1 MSYMLKDSIGYR
13 ASLAVTTLK
22 SRFAKLLNPYGIA
35 PEQFATLKIISE
47 DNEVTQTR
55 IAELLAKNKTTVG
68 RSIDALVQ
76 KGLIARQDI
85 ENDRRA
91 NLITLTVKGE
101 EVLKL
106 ATPIA
111 QNFNETVKSKLD
123 QKEIE
128 TFFKVLD
135 LMMELSQDTNL
146 DRGNRDEVI

>member
-1 MSYMLKDSIGYR
+1 MLKNSIGYR
-13 ASLAVTTLK
+13 ANLAVTTLK

-91 NLITLTVKGE
+91 NLITLTTKGE
-101 EVLKL
+101 ETLRS
-106 ATPIA
+106 AIPIA

-135 LMMELSQDTNL
+135 LIIEFSQDTNL
-146 DRGNRDEVI
+146 NRGNTDEVI

>member
-13 ASLAVTTLK
+13 TSLAVTTLK

-76 KGLIARQDI
+76 KGLIDRQDI

-91 NLITLTVKGE
+91 NLITKGE
-101 EVLKL
+101 ETLRL
-106 ATPIA
+106 AIPIA

-135 LMMELSQDTNL
+135 LIMELSQDTNL
-146 DRGNRDEVI
+146 DRGNTDEVI

>member
-13 ASLAVTTLK
+13 TSLAVTTLK

-76 KGLIARQDI
+76 KGLIDRQDI

-91 NLITLTVKGE
+91 NLITLTTKGE
-101 EVLKL
+101 ETLRL
-106 ATPIA
+106 AIPIA

-135 LMMELSQDTNL
+135 LIMELSQDTNL
-146 DRGNRDEVI
+146 DRGNTDEVI